1 VGTGLDGDAHRPLRS
16 EAPSEG
22 FWGGA
27 QSALFDHLAAFGVQ
41 NAEMAV
47 FVPEIYP
54 YRTRWLT
61 SANIPHGPILLP
73 YWALEPV
80 EYLQTPRVLRNWGV
94 GLLIPSSENC
104 VTAKFNFVRYP
115 SLLKKSL

>member
-1 VGTGLDGDAHRPLRS
+1 MATLLLEQPTHPGGVGTGLDSDAHRPLRS

-54 YRTRWLT
+54 YRNRWLT

-73 YWALEPV
+73 GRKSPY
-80 EYLQTPRVLRNWGV
+80 RVLADHKVLR
-94 GLLIPSSENC
+94 
-104 VTAKFNFVRYP
+104 
-115 SLLKKSL
+115 